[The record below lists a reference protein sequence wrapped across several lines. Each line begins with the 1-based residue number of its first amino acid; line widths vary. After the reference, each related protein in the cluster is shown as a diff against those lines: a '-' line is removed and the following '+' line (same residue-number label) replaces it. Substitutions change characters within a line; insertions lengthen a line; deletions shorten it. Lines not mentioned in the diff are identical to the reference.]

1 MRPTKPISKEEQE
14 SLQELLREAKTKAD
28 FQRVQ
33 CLWLRAACKM
43 NSYQVAEA
51 VGLNSGTVRQIQFRY
66 FKAGESALIGVGR
79 GGRHNENLSLEEEDR
94 LLAEFLNKSK
104 TGGVLVANEVKAVYE
119 KVVGRKVP
127 KSTVYRMLARHGW
140 RKIAPKHSHPK
151 ADILAQADFKKNSR
165 SW

>member
-1 MRPTKPISKEEQE
+1 MRPPKPISKEEQE
-14 SLQELLREAKTKAD
+14 SLQELLRETKTKAD

-33 CLWLRAACKM
+33 CLWLRATHQM

-66 FKAGESALIGVGR
+66 FKAGESALTGVGR
-79 GGRHNENLSLEEEDR
+79 GGRHNENLSVEEEDR
-94 LLAEFLNKSK
+94 LLAEFLDKSK

-119 KVVGRKVP
+119 KAVGRKVP

-140 RKIAPKHSHPK
+140 RHPK